1 MNGRTP
7 RYRAT
12 SSPGS
17 PERRR
22 PLLVPSL
29 PAPRKPDLEREQLVE
44 GKPLPR
50 LLALLLAPR
59 TVERDERVGAAGQPL
74 ARLERGGQWIDH
86 VACVVERLPDHI
98 AQLLDGD
105 LLARGVDG
113 REIGRRGD
121 AVHVIGANG
130 ELAALQVAAQPDPR
144 AGLEPVLEPCLVEPD
159 GGDLAGLVGDAGLHE
174 LEPPRSLDADAQ
186 DFAGDRRLL
195 LAEQVGDRQL
205 GRRGLVPAGPV
216 LERVP
221 DRPQPERREPFL
233 DGRPDAVQC
242 LEPELEPLGPRRAW
256 EARPLRR
263 RLCAGEAAQSGQAAS
278 GEGSSSG
285 RNFTWSFSMRVP
297 STSITSNLSPFH
309 DTSSPAS
316 GARPSWPKTKPASV
330 W

>member
-1 MNGRTP
+1 M
-7 RYRAT
+7 
-12 SSPGS
+12 
-17 PERRR
+17 
-22 PLLVPSL
+22 
-29 PAPRKPDLEREQLVE
+29 K
-44 GKPLPR
+44 
-50 LLALLLAPR
+50 
-59 TVERDERVGAAGQPL
+59 RDERVGAAGKPL
-74 ARLERGGQWIDH
+74 ARLERGGQRIDD
-86 VACVVERLPDHI
+86 VACVVERLPDHV

-105 LLARGVDG
+105 LLAGGVDR
-113 REIGRRGD
+113 REVGGRRD
-121 AVHVIGANG
+121 TVHVVRADR
-130 ELAALQVAAQPDPR
+130 ELAPLQVAAQADPR

-159 GGDLAGLVGDAGLHE
+159 GGDLAGLVGDSRLHE
-174 LEPPRSLDADAQ
+174 LKPAGALDADAQ
-186 DFAGDRRLL
+186 HLAGDRRLL
-195 LAEQVGDRQL
+195 LAEEIGDRQL
-205 GRRGLVPAGPV
+205 RRRGLVAARPV